1 MEEEIWI
8 IRETSLTNLKILFV
22 YLTYLSVSSHLALM
36 LMLIVLY
43 CRTMSNTMIDLA
55 LRLNM
60 LSSFNVSVLT
70 QVSMSGMCR

>member
-36 LMLIVLY
+36 LIVLY
-43 CRTMSNTMIDLA
+43 SRTMSNTMIDLA

>member
-22 YLTYLSVSSHLALM
+22 YLTYLSVSSHLA